1 MPRFPGVGPRIRQR
15 LIEMGYVR
23 RDGQPDVR
31 RFAMDHRYDKTLF
44 YEWLADRR
52 TPTKELTRLAKDL
65 GIPIPRLLFGDDE
78 TKATR
83 KPSGT
88 RPKKSS

>member
-65 GIPIPRLLFGDDE
+65 GIPVPRLLFGDDE
-78 TKATR
+78 PKATK

>member
-78 TKATR
+78 PKSTR

>member
-31 RFAMDHRYDKTLF
+31 RFAMDNRYDKTLF

-52 TPTKELTRLAKDL
+52 TPTKELSRLAKDL
-65 GIPIPRLLFGDDE
+65 GIPIPVLLFGEQE
-78 TKATR
+78 TKAAKNQTPR
-83 KPSGT
+83 RT
-88 RPKKSS
+88 KKS